1 MKLQIKSFALASGI
15 FWGVGVFVAT
25 WWIIVFNGATR
36 EPTFLGLV
44 YLGFNISPAGSVI
57 GFAWAFVD
65 GLICGALFAW
75 LYNTVAA
82 RRLAHDI

>member
-1 MKLQIKSFALASGI
+1 MKLQIKSFALACGI
-15 FWGVGVFVAT
+15 FWGVGVFVTT
-25 WWIIVFNGATR
+25 WWIIAFNGATR

-65 GLICGALFAW
+65 GLIGGAIFAW
-75 LYNTVAA
+75 LYNSLTAG
-82 RRLAHDI
+82 RLAREI